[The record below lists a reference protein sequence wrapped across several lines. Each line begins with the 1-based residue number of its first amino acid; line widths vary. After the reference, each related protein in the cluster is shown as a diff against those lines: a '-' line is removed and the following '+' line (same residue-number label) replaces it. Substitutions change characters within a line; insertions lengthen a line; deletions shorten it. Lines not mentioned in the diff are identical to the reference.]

1 MPHLGNKCV
10 SEYLI
15 HLFPL
20 KHGPRQ
26 QGSIFYT
33 CSNCFIVKCQSSG
46 NEKLFVEWNNLADW
60 FSVEA
65 YSVNWNVHWQQIYAW
80 SQKVFQKAC
89 VVSFLGGS
97 EMVILV
103 FFVVWYVGLLIRKVS
118 WANLHLWKS
127 PGEVSAS
134 YWYLSM
140 SFWDSGNWVL

>member
-1 MPHLGNKCV
+1 MTWLTRQLEHIQEFISYQSVVPHLGNKCV

-65 YSVNWNVHWQQIYAW
+65 YFVNWNVHWQQIYVW
-80 SQKVFQKAC
+80 SQQVFQRAC
-89 VVSFLGGS
+89 VVSFLGGL

-103 FFVVWYVGLLIRKVS
+103 FFVVWYVGL
-118 WANLHLWKS
+118 
-127 PGEVSAS
+127 
-134 YWYLSM
+134 
-140 SFWDSGNWVL
+140 